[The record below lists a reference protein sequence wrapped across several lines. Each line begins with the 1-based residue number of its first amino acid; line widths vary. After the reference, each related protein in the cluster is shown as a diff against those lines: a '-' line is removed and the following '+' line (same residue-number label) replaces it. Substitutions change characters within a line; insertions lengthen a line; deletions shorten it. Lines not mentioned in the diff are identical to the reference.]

1 MYHVD
6 LELTDEQVRQFKQLA
21 FDRSTTVRGLATE
34 LVIREIQD
42 NILRKNKK
50 QKEETKN

>member
-6 LELTDEQVRQFKQLA
+6 LELTGEQVRQLRQLA
-21 FDRSTTVRGLATE
+21 FDRSTTVRGLVTE
-34 LVIREIQD
+34 LTIKEIQKD
-42 NILRKNKK
+42 KESKK

>member
-6 LELTDEQVRQFKQLA
+6 LELTDEQVRQLRQLA

-34 LVIREIQD
+34 LVIREIQE
-42 NILRKNKK
+42 NRESKK
-50 QKEETKN
+50 KKEETKR

>member
-34 LVIREIQD
+34 LVIREIQESK
-42 NILRKNKK
+42 KNKK

>member
-34 LVIREIQD
+34 LVIKEIQE
-42 NILRKNKK
+42 NKK

>member
-6 LELTDEQVRQFKQLA
+6 LELTDEQVRQLRQLA

-34 LVIREIQD
+34 LVIREIHQ
-42 NILRKNKK
+42 NQENKSK
-50 QKEETKN
+50 KEKGGNEN

>member
-34 LVIREIQD
+34 LVIREIQES
-42 NILRKNKK
+42 KNKK
-50 QKEETKN
+50 QKEETEK

>member
-6 LELTDEQVRQFKQLA
+6 LELTDEQVRQLRQLA
-21 FDRSTTVRGLATE
+21 FDRSTTVRGLVTG
-34 LVIREIQD
+34 LTVNEIQK
-42 NILRKNKK
+42 NQESKNKN

>member
-6 LELTDEQVRQFKQLA
+6 LELTDEQVRQLRQLA

-34 LVIREIQD
+34 LVIREIQSD
-42 NILRKNKK
+42 KENKK
-50 QKEETKN
+50 QKEETDK